1 MTAISFQ
8 DGDNF
13 IRNVATI
20 MDGGGL
26 ARSRPQLLLSKGAV
40 GGLPVSIDE
49 IMDHLHVD
57 DPDEERATVEGMA
70 HAACAFIEKRTGYVL
85 LPTEY
90 SITMSGFWTAG
101 LEVLRGPLRADPAL
115 EYQTARGVWEAVPDS
130 DLWASPNDRQFTVR
144 TIAGFNA
151 PQVWQPED
159 CVRLKFTC
167 GFDAEDE
174 SGGVMPIEKGLRMIL
189 MLITG
194 HYYQNR
200 EMLGA
205 ADAKYGLE
213 AVELGATSLLGA
225 YRQFW

>member
-1 MTAISFQ
+1 MNAISFQ

-20 MDGGGL
+20 MDGGGID
-26 ARSRPQLLLSKGAV
+26 RCRPRLLLSKGAV
-40 GGLPVSIDE
+40 GGLPVDLEE
-49 IMDHLHVD
+49 IMEHLHVD
-57 DPDEERATVEGMA
+57 DPEDEEETVRGMA

-90 SITMSGFWTAG
+90 SITMSRFWSGG
-101 LEVLRGPLRADPAL
+101 LEVLRGPLRSDPVL
-115 EYQTARGVWEAVPDS
+115 EYQSDRNVWDAVPDS
-130 DLWASPNDRQFTVR
+130 DVWASRQDRQFTVR
-144 TIAGFNA
+144 TITGFNA

-159 CVRLKFTC
+159 CVRLKFSA
-167 GFDAEDE
+167 GFDAADE
-174 SGGVMPIEKGLRMIL
+174 TGPTLPIEDGLRMIL

>member
-26 ARSRPQLLLSKGAV
+26 ARSRPQLLLNKGAV
-40 GGLPVSIDE
+40 GGLPVDLDE
-49 IMDHLHVD
+49 IMNHLHVD
-57 DPDEERATVEGMA
+57 DPDEEEESVRGMA

-90 SITMSGFWTAG
+90 SITMSRFWTGG
-101 LEVLRGPLRADPAL
+101 LEVLRGPLRADPVL
-115 EYQTARGVWEAVPDS
+115 EYQSARAVWEPVPDS
-130 DLWASPNDRQFTVR
+130 DVWATPQERQFTVR
-144 TIAGFNA
+144 TISGFNA

-159 CVRLKFTC
+159 CVRLKFSC
-167 GFDAEDE
+167 GFDADDE
-174 SGGVMPIEKGLRMIL
+174 SGGTRPIEDGLRMIML
-189 MLITG
+189 LITG

-200 EMLGA
+200 EMTGA

-213 AVELGATSLLGA
+213 AVDLGATSILGA